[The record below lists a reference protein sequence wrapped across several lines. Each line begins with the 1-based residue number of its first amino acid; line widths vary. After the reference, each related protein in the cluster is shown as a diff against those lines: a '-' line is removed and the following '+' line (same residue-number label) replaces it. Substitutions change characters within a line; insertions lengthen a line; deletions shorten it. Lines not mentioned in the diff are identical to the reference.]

1 MKIISGT
8 AHPELAQRI
17 AREMGIELCNAKVNT
32 FPDGE
37 SFVQIEESIRGED
50 VFIVQPT
57 CPPTNHNLMELLVM
71 VDAVRRA
78 SASRI

>member
-8 AHPELAQRI
+8 AHPQLAKDIAKEL
-17 AREMGIELCNAKVNT
+17 GLPLCDATVNA

-37 SFVQIEESIRGED
+37 SFVQINESIRGED

-57 CPPTNHNLMELLVM
+57 CPPTNHNL
-71 VDAVRRA
+71 
-78 SASRI
+78 